1 MKRIEFIEELGKLR
15 QGAAMIIGPGGTNS
29 LIGMI
34 ADNPLTIYSMDM
46 PYAAPMALGAALGW
60 PDKKVIA
67 VEGDGSMLAGIGVLA
82 TVGRYKPRNFT
93 VVVLDNSRYLATGT
107 GMSPTATAFG
117 ADIEKIGRG
126 AGLEQV
132 CTVSDIADARRAL
145 TRAFEGPGPW
155 LVVAKVDESDYATQ
169 RYRPISVFESGLR
182 FRRAAVSERGGESP

>member
-1 MKRIEFIEELGKLR
+1 MKRVEFIEELGKLR

-34 ADNPLTIYSMDM
+34 ADHPLTIYSMDM
-46 PYAAPMALGAALGW
+46 PYAASMALGVALGW
-60 PDKKVIA
+60 PDKRVIA

-82 TVGRYKPRNFT
+82 TTGRYKPKNFT
-93 VVVLDNSRYLATGT
+93 IVVLDNSRYLATGT

-117 ADIEKIGRG
+117 ADIEKMGRG

-132 CTVSDIADARRAL
+132 CTVTDIGDARRAL

-155 LVVAKVDESDYATQ
+155 LVVAKVDESDYATP

-182 FRRAAVSERGGESP
+182 FWRAALTERRGESP

>member
-1 MKRIEFIEELGKLR
+1 MKRVEFIEVLGKLR

-29 LIGMI
+29 LIGSI

-67 VEGDGSMLAGIGVLA
+67 VEGDGSMLAGIAVLA
-82 TVGRYKPRNFT
+82 TIGRYKPKNFT

-132 CTVSDIADARRAL
+132 CTVSEIAEARRAL
-145 TRAFEGPGPW
+145 SRAFEGPGPW
-155 LVVAKVDESDYATQ
+155 LVVAKVDESDYATP
-169 RYRPISVFESGLR
+169 RYRPISIFESGLR
-182 FRRAAVSERGGESP
+182 FRRAALSERDGESS